1 MSQENK
7 NILLIIGF
15 VMMLIIAYKMAFSR
29 TIAVKKEVQAMEA
42 QVVNSNNLMA
52 LTSNLNHREKF
63 VDSVLQNNNIKNL
76 STQNNLLS
84 FLNQAAQKE
93 AFIITSFNEP
103 HLYSEDNIQNSS
115 FQFILQGNFNEIEKI
130 IYMLE
135 QEHNFGKIV
144 HLKYEKKRDYRKAK
158 DYLQCFI
165 VLESVKS
172 N

>member
-1 MSQENK
+1 MSQKSK
-7 NILLIIGF
+7 NILLILGF
-15 VMMLIIAYKMAFSR
+15 VVMLIIAYQMAFSR
-29 TIAVKKEVQAMEA
+29 TIAVKNEVKAMEA
-42 QVVNSNNLMA
+42 QLTSSNNLMA
-52 LTSNLNHREKF
+52 QISNLNHREKF

-84 FLNQAAQKE
+84 FLNQEAQKD

-103 HLYSEDNIQNSS
+103 HIYLENNMQKSS

>member
-1 MSQENK
+1 MSQKNK
-7 NILLIIGF
+7 NILLILGF
-15 VMMLIIAYKMAFSR
+15 VVMLIIAYQMAFSR
-29 TIAVKKEVQAMEA
+29 TFAVKNEVKAMES
-42 QVVNSNNLMA
+42 QLTNSNNLMA
-52 LTSNLNHREKF
+52 QISNLNHREKF

-84 FLNQAAQKE
+84 FLNQTAQKD

-103 HLYSEDNIQNSS
+103 HLYLEDNIQKSS
-115 FQFILQGNFNEIEKI
+115 FQFTLQGNFNEIEKV
-130 IYMLE
+130 IYKLE

-158 DYLQCFI
+158 DFLQCFI
-165 VLESVKS
+165 VLESVNS